1 MHNVFVSRAHDLE
14 LAGLA
19 VGDFGAAQEGFE
31 TVSREQHKAGACIL
45 FCHGAPRET
54 LFYTSILKTPAMYV

>member
-1 MHNVFVSRAHDLE
+1 MEGNINNLMHRDLKMHNVFVTQAHDLE

-31 TVSREQHKAGACIL
+31 TVSSECGKAGAC
-45 FCHGAPRET
+45 
-54 LFYTSILKTPAMYV
+54 V